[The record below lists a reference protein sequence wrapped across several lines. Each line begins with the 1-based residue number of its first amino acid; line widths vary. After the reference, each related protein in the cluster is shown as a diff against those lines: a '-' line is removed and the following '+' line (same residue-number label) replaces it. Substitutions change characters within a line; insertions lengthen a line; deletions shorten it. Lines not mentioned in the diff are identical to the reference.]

1 MEEVL
6 RIRYPFGSVREHVPA
21 SVVRDRFAATFGP
34 KLRDL
39 GFRPCRDQAWVT
51 DSIAP
56 IRHAVVLRLN
66 RVSHYVIWGLKFDF
80 VPYITDDDKLHRHSD
95 KDSDTWFLDLIHE
108 PYAECEHD
116 VRSPFKFGVTSFL
129 GSRIVDR
136 HLRRERRRLIPRI
149 RRFVRSVGSMSEAID
164 LYQSEHLRQVHDIG
178 FDNRIPHWVSYPFVL
193 MANGQA
199 DEAVARFEA
208 ALARLPHLV
217 RHRAKLESL
226 LAACKPESNP

>member
-6 RIRYPFGSVREHVPA
+6 RIRYPFGSVHEHVPA
-21 SVVRDRFAATFGP
+21 SVVRQRFAAAFGP

-66 RVSHYVIWGLKFDF
+66 RASHSVVWGLKFDF

-95 KDSDTWFLDLIHE
+95 NDSDMWFLDLIHD

-116 VRSPFKFGVTSFL
+116 IRSPFKFGVTSFL

-149 RRFVRSVGSMSEAID
+149 RRFVRSVGTMSDALD
-164 LYQSEHLRQVHDIG
+164 LYRKESLRHFQGIG
-178 FDNRIPHWVSYPFVL
+178 FENRVPHWVSYPFVL
-193 MANGQA
+193 MANGHP
-199 DEAVARFEA
+199 DEAASRLEA
-208 ALARLPHLV
+208 ALAHIPRLD
-217 RHRAKLESL
+217 RNRAKLESM
-226 LAACKPESNP
+226 LAACKRESNP